1 LSQWRS
7 ALLMTNQARPP
18 GLIQRYREEL
28 QVRHYARRT
37 VSSYEQWLRRFLRFH
52 QMRHPRQMG
61 EAEINA
67 FLSHLATEERVSAS
81 TQNQA
86 LAALLFLYRTVLG
99 GDVGNLEGVIR
110 ARKRQRLPVVL
121 TVGEVRGVLHHLDGA
136 EALVA
141 KLLYGSGLRLMEAL
155 RLRIKD
161 VDLDQRCIT
170 VRCGKGD
177 KDRRTVLPSSLV
189 DPLKQHVNEVQHQ
202 HQNDLSA
209 GWGAVELPHALE
221 RKYRNAAKEWGWQ
234 WLFPQGRRWRDPRQN
249 IEGRHHLDPSLV
261 QRAVRAAVQA
271 AGISKPATC
280 HTFRHSFATHLL
292 EQGADIRTIQ
302 ELLGHSDVKTTM
314 IYTHVL
320 NRGPSGVRSPADLL

>member
-1 LSQWRS
+1 MNSPS
-7 ALLMTNQARPP
+7 RPP

-28 QVRHYARRT
+28 QARHYARRT
-37 VSSYEQWLRRFLRFH
+37 ISSYEQWLRRFLRFH
-52 QMRHPRQMG
+52 RMRHPREMG

-67 FLSHLATEERVSAS
+67 FLSHLATEEHVSAS

-110 ARKRQRLPVVL
+110 ARRRPRLPVVL
-121 TVGEVRGVLHHLDGA
+121 TMAEVRAVLGHLSGA

-141 KLLYGSGLRLMEAL
+141 QLLYGSGLRLLEAL

-161 VDLDQRCIT
+161 VDLEQRCIT

-177 KDRRTVLPSSLV
+177 KDRCTVLPSCWLQ
-189 DPLKQHVNEVQHQ
+189 PLKRHMQGVKRLHQ
-202 HQNDLSA
+202 TDLAA
-209 GWGAVELPHALE
+209 GWGVVELPHALE
-221 RKYRNAAKEWGWQ
+221 RKYRNAAREWGWQ
-234 WLFPQGRRWRDPRQN
+234 WLFPQRRRWRNPQQH

-261 QRAVRAAVQA
+261 QRAVRTAVQA

>member
-1 LSQWRS
+1 
-7 ALLMTNQARPP
+7 
-18 GLIQRYREEL
+18 
-28 QVRHYARRT
+28 
-37 VSSYEQWLRRFLRFH
+37 
-52 QMRHPRQMG
+52 MG
-61 EAEINA
+61 EVEINA

-110 ARKRQRLPVVL
+110 ARRRPRLPVVL
-121 TVGEVRGVLHHLDGA
+121 TVSEVRAVLVKTDGA
-136 EALVA
+136 EVLVA
-141 KLLYGSGLRLMEAL
+141 QLLYGSGLRFMEAL

-161 VDLDQRCIT
+161 VDLEQRCIT

-177 KDRRTVLPSSLV
+177 KDRRTVLPTSLV
-189 DPLKQHVNEVQHQ
+189 EPLQQHLQVVRRVHQ
-202 HQNDLSA
+202 VDLAA
-209 GWGAVELPHALE
+209 GWGAVELPGALE
-221 RKYRNAAKEWGWQ
+221 RKYRNAAREWAWQ

-249 IEGRHHLDPSLV
+249 SEGRHHLDPSVV

-280 HTFRHSFATHLL
+280 HSFRHSFATHLL

>member
-1 LSQWRS
+1 
-7 ALLMTNQARPP
+7 
-18 GLIQRYREEL
+18 
-28 QVRHYARRT
+28 
-37 VSSYEQWLRRFLRFH
+37 
-52 QMRHPRQMG
+52 MG

-67 FLSHLATEERVSAS
+67 FLSHLATGERVSAT

-110 ARKRQRLPVVL
+110 ARRRQRLPVVF
-121 TVGEVRGVLHHLDGA
+121 TVGEVRAVLGHLDGT

-141 KLLYGSGLRLMEAL
+141 QLLYGSGLRLMEAL

-161 VDLDQRCIT
+161 VDLEQRCIT

-177 KDRRTVLPSSLV
+177 KDRRTMLPDSLV
-189 DPLKQHVNEVQHQ
+189 EPLQRHMQGLRGVHQ
-202 HQNDLSA
+202 ADLAA
-209 GWGAVELPHALE
+209 GWGTVELPHALE
-221 RKYRNAAKEWGWQ
+221 RKYRNAAREWAWQ
-234 WLFPQGRRWRDPRQN
+234 WLFPQGRRWRDPHQRL
-249 IEGRHHLDPSLV
+249 EGRHHLDPSLV

-271 AGISKPATC
+271 AWISKPATC
-280 HTFRHSFATHLL
+280 HSFRHSFATHLL

-314 IYTHVL
+314 IYTHCVKQL
-320 NRGPSGVRSPADLL
+320 SVRGPQPR

>member
-1 LSQWRS
+1 MKSPSQ
-7 ALLMTNQARPP
+7 PP
-18 GLIQRYREEL
+18 GLIQRYREAME
-28 QVRHYARRT
+28 VRHYARRT

-67 FLSHLATEERVSAS
+67 FLSHLATEEKVSAS

-110 ARKRQRLPVVL
+110 ARRRQRLPVVL
-121 TVGEVRGVLHHLDGA
+121 TVGEVRAVLGHLGGA

-141 KLLYGSGLRLMEAL
+141 QLLYGSGLRLMEAL

-161 VDLDQRCIT
+161 VDLEQRCIT

-177 KDRRTVLPSSLV
+177 KDRRTVLPLSMV
-189 DPLKQHVNEVQHQ
+189 EPLNRHLRDVRGVHQ
-202 HQNDLSA
+202 ADLAA
-209 GWGAVELPHALE
+209 GWGTVELPHALE
-221 RKYRNAAKEWGWQ
+221 RKYRNAAREWAWQ
-234 WLFPQGRRWRDPRQN
+234 WLFPQARRWRNPRERL
-249 IEGRHHLDPSLV
+249 EGRHHLDPSLV

-280 HTFRHSFATHLL
+280 HSFRHSFATHLL